1 MLHLCAARYQ
11 IFRLPSECSRAL
23 NGGKRPKAVIKGDL
37 DFSSADPEEYEAW
50 LRRLLLIARASSP
63 DLPFS
68 GLLITSD
75 S

>member
-1 MLHLCAARYQ
+1 M
-11 IFRLPSECSRAL
+11 
-23 NGGKRPKAVIKGDL
+23 KGDL

-63 DLPFS
+63 DLRFS
-68 GLLITSD
+68 GLPITSD